1 MVLGFMGPCQGNC
14 WGGRGSGWPVDH
26 CWGGRKK
33 LGLGW
38 DGGHSASRGG
48 HFRQILIILEK
59 FFNHLDDW
67 FRSLFMC
74 LKLSNTFKH
83 IFPKD
88 IAYTILESSKM
99 TEKAEKNQNFQV
111 FMFTYFLV
119 TKMIMMFSIC
129 SKLKKN
135 SFWTSL
141 DTNMA
146 DFFLTF
152 CTQKAQIGLKFR
164 VLG

>member
-1 MVLGFMGPCQGNC
+1 
-14 WGGRGSGWPVDH
+14 
-26 CWGGRKK
+26 
-33 LGLGW
+33 
-38 DGGHSASRGG
+38 
-48 HFRQILIILEK
+48 
-59 FFNHLDDW
+59 
-67 FRSLFMC
+67 MC

-88 IAYTILESSKM
+88 IAYSILESSKM

-111 FMFTYFLV
+111 SMFTYFLV

-146 DFFLTF
+146 EFFLTF
-152 CTQKAQIGLKFR
+152 CTQKAQIGLKFS

>member
-1 MVLGFMGPCQGNC
+1 M
-14 WGGRGSGWPVDH
+14 
-26 CWGGRKK
+26 
-33 LGLGW
+33 
-38 DGGHSASRGG
+38 HSASRGG
-48 HFRQILIILEK
+48 HFRQILILLEK
-59 FFNHLDDW
+59 FLNHLDDW

-88 IAYTILESSKM
+88 IAYSILESSKM

-135 SFWTSL
+135 SF
-141 DTNMA
+141 
-146 DFFLTF
+146 
-152 CTQKAQIGLKFR
+152 
-164 VLG
+164 

>member
-1 MVLGFMGPCQGNC
+1 MCENADWLKQGRVEG
-14 WGGRGSGWPVDH
+14 WLRGGRNYQLIVVVLCGGCFAEPHFVMTAESGDIRAHSGPSYYTAY
-26 CWGGRKK
+26 
-33 LGLGW
+33 LPPPSP
-38 DGGHSASRGG
+38 HSASRGG
-48 HFRQILIILEK
+48 HFRQILILLEK

-88 IAYTILESSKM
+88 IAYSILELSKM

-135 SFWTSL
+135 SF
-141 DTNMA
+141 
-146 DFFLTF
+146 
-152 CTQKAQIGLKFR
+152 
-164 VLG
+164 

>member
-1 MVLGFMGPCQGNC
+1 
-14 WGGRGSGWPVDH
+14 
-26 CWGGRKK
+26 
-33 LGLGW
+33 
-38 DGGHSASRGG
+38 
-48 HFRQILIILEK
+48 
-59 FFNHLDDW
+59 
-67 FRSLFMC
+67 MC
-74 LKLSNTFKH
+74 LKLSNIFKH

-88 IAYTILESSKM
+88 IAYSILELSKM

-146 DFFLTF
+146 DFFWLSAP
-152 CTQKAQIGLKFR
+152 KKPQIGLKFS